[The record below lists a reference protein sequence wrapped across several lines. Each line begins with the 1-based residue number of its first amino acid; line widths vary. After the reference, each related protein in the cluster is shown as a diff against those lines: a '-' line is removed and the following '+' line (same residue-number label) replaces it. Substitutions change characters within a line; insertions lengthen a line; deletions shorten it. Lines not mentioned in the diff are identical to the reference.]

1 MPIPFRF
8 TACSLNCSAVKTSV
22 YLCIFMREEAE
33 ECWMREEEAEIR
45 KGNESEEVEVQRVNG
60 RAKQK
65 NRRTREGEKFN
76 RKE

>member
-1 MPIPFRF
+1 
-8 TACSLNCSAVKTSV
+8 
-22 YLCIFMREEAE
+22 
-33 ECWMREEEAEIR
+33 MREEEAEIR